1 MEWSSLSILEAARL
15 FLAGF
20 VVLVL
25 PGAALQSWLPG
36 ERSDWLAWLAD
47 SLGFSFA
54 LSLLAALG
62 AHYLGL
68 EFDAQLLMAAYGICA
83 AAWAFGVLRPRKAE
97 VQHANAPLWQR
108 ISGAL
113 AGLMLLAAAV
123 AWRWY
128 QARALVLP
136 AWVDSLHHTLI
147 VKKILELGMVPA
159 TLAPEIQAPLAYHYG
174 FHVLAA
180 LFAALGDVPPADTVL
195 WFGQAL
201 NALIALSVYRL
212 GKTLWGGWRQAS
224 LAALLVT
231 FAFQMP
237 AYYVTWGRYT
247 LSAGLVAL
255 PLAMAAVVDCAGS
268 RVNLSQVLRL
278 ALLTAAVAL
287 THLTALLL
295 LGLFTA
301 VVLLSRLFTRQPEP
315 MLRRP
320 AGQIQDG
327 GGGLSVSF
335 NLPGEGKFAWW
346 HSLWQPTLGTLAGVL
361 LSAPWLVYIWQNQPA
376 MARLSLVSP
385 LDGGQVEYWRY
396 ILFLLGPQ
404 HNYILLGLSG
414 AALLWAVLRPGT
426 RALALWGL
434 LMALLTLPWGLRLA
448 PFRPDHMAILLFLPA
463 AVLLAGLVVGITGL
477 LARLP
482 WGWLRRG
489 LQAAALLAV
498 AAGLAWGGWNTR
510 NVINPATVFVT
521 ESDLEA
527 AAWVV
532 ANTPPEARFLINT
545 THWMSGSYRGVDG
558 GYWLSVLT
566 GRDTLLPPALYT
578 LGETQDIAR
587 IGEWAQRASQLQTC
601 DASFWA
607 LAQESGAQY
616 VYVRQGQ
623 GSLQPD
629 ALAGCDGLLAVFR
642 RGGVFIYE
650 ILPP

>member
-1 MEWSSLSILEAARL
+1 MRL
-15 FLAGF
+15 RAC
-20 VVLVL
+20 
-25 PGAALQSWLPG
+25 SWLALLSWCSLARHCNPG
-36 ERSDWLAWLAD
+36 CRAHAPIGWPGWRTTD

-62 AHYLGL
+62 AHYLRL
-68 EFDAQLLMAAYGICA
+68 EFDASLLIAAYGICA
-83 AAWAFGVLRPRKAE
+83 AAWALGVLRPNRHILPGTAR
-97 VQHANAPLWQR
+97 PLWQR
-108 ISGAL
+108 FSGAV
-113 AGLMLLAAAV
+113 AGLVFLAAAV

-128 QARALVLP
+128 QARALILP

-147 VKKILELGMVPA
+147 VKKILELGVVPA
-159 TLAPEIQAPLAYHYG
+159 ALAPEVQAPLAYHYG
-174 FHVLAA
+174 FHLMAA
-180 LFAALGDVPPADTVL
+180 LFSALGDIPPAETVL

-212 GKTLWGGWRQAS
+212 GKTVWGDWRQAS

-255 PLAMAAVVDCAGS
+255 PLAMAAVVDCARS
-268 RVNLSQVLRL
+268 RISPSQVIRL

-287 THLTALLL
+287 THLTTLLL
-295 LGLFTA
+295 LDLFTA
-301 VVLLSRLFTRQPEP
+301 VVLLTGLFTRLPEP
-315 MLRRP
+315 LTRRP
-320 AGQIQDG
+320 AGEAQDG
-327 GGGLSVSF
+327 GGDNSVSQT
-335 NLPGEGKFAWW
+335 PTAAGKLGWW
-346 HSLWQPTLGTLAGVL
+346 HRLWQPTLGTLAGVL
-361 LSAPWLVYIWQNQPA
+361 ISAPWLVYIWRNQPA
-376 MARLSLVSP
+376 TARISLVSP
-385 LDGGQVEYWRY
+385 LDGGQAEYWRY

-426 RALALWGL
+426 RAMALWAL
-434 LMALLTLPWGLRLA
+434 LMGFLTLPWGLRLA

-463 AVLLAGLVVGITGL
+463 ALLLAGLVVGVTDL
-477 LARLP
+477 LTRLP
-482 WGWLRRG
+482 WDWLRCG
-489 LQAAALLAV
+489 LRAVALLAV

-510 NVINPATVFVT
+510 NVINPATVFVN

-527 AAWVV
+527 AAWV
-532 ANTPPEARFLINT
+532 ATNTPPDARFLINT

-578 LGETQDIAR
+578 LGESEEVAR
-587 IGEWAQRASQLQTC
+587 IGEWARRASQLQTC
-601 DASFWA
+601 DADFWA
-607 LAQESGAQY
+607 LVQESGAQY

-623 GSLQPD
+623 GSLQPG
-629 ALAGCDGLLAVFR
+629 ALAGCDRLLAVFR

-650 ILPP
+650 ILSP